1 MMLQPV
7 PKPLTTPTAP
17 MPGVL
22 WSTTAPEQ
30 VLQYL
35 ILATSRQTE
44 ATMPGDIR
52 QVFLSRTFICR
63 VKGRILKTVH
73 LKCLRDGA
81 RHGEGL

>member
-7 PKPLTTPTAP
+7 PTPLTTPTAP

-52 QVFLSRTFICR
+52 QVFFDPEYFYAE
-63 VKGRILKTVH
+63 LK
-73 LKCLRDGA
+73 
-81 RHGEGL
+81 EEF